1 MKKININ
8 PIELDSETIA
18 IISES
23 QSEEV
28 EGGKT
33 SCNITTCATKEV

>member
-8 PIELDSETIA
+8 PVELDPETIA
-18 IISES
+18 IISEA

-33 SCNITTCATKEV
+33 SCNITTCATKDA

>member
-1 MKKININ
+1 MKKIDIST
-8 PIELDSETIA
+8 IELDPETIA
-18 IISES
+18 VLSDN

-33 SCNITTCATKEV
+33 SCNITTCGTKEV